1 MRQLL
6 WGGLLAVS
14 VLAATFGVGE
24 ADGPLKH
31 EDLGAGMGGNDL
43 SKLSYLMTA
52 ENEAKLKV
60 LLSNVGDAASATAL
74 GGLAKS
80 AGNLAKISDPGMVNK
95 LLALASA
102 PPAAQGKDGVN
113 GINGQPGPKA
123 TKVTVARRGQSV
135 CKDLAGRRGRMVR
148 MARLVLLVL
157 VAPREIKAQ
166 RVLVVPLATLAP
178 VVRRVTRVTL
188 VLRGLLAPLVTV
200 VLRGFR
206 VILDLLARL
215 ASVVLSGPRVTLVR
229 LVPLG

>member
-24 ADGPLKH
+24 ADGTLKH

-113 GINGQPGPKA
+113 GINGQPGPKGPKGDA
-123 TKVTVARRGQSV
+123 GPPGAKGDRGEKGRPSTLRGPPGLTGPKGDKGDRGEKGPVGMQGPRGQ
-135 CKDLAGRRGRMVR
+135 KGQDGAN
-148 MARLVLLVL
+148 
-157 VAPREIKAQ
+157 
-166 RVLVVPLATLAP
+166 
-178 VVRRVTRVTL
+178 
-188 VLRGLLAPLVTV
+188 
-200 VLRGFR
+200 
-206 VILDLLARL
+206 
-215 ASVVLSGPRVTLVR
+215 
-229 LVPLG
+229 

>member
-24 ADGPLKH
+24 ADGTLKH

-113 GINGQPGPKA
+113 GINGQPGPKGA
-123 TKVTVARRGQSV
+123 KGDRGMKGDPGENGRPSTLRGPPGLTGPKGDKGDRGEQGPVGMQGPRGQ
-135 CKDLAGRRGRMVR
+135 KGQDGANGKAGP
-148 MARLVLLVL
+148 A
-157 VAPREIKAQ
+157 
-166 RVLVVPLATLAP
+166 
-178 VVRRVTRVTL
+178 
-188 VLRGLLAPLVTV
+188 
-200 VLRGFR
+200 
-206 VILDLLARL
+206 
-215 ASVVLSGPRVTLVR
+215 GPA
-229 LVPLG
+229 